1 MKLSKMISRNKS
13 GILSMA
19 ACVGVAVT
27 AALTYLGT
35 IKATE
40 TVKQWTE
47 EKHGDPLTRFET
59 VQATTPHLVPAAIA
73 GAATIGCIVAS
84 HKISKKE
91 VAAIAGVAAMATK
104 QYDDYRNTNIE
115 ANGMDAHERV
125 LDKLGA
131 KKAKDAKIYTQGI
144 VYNTSLNATLD
155 KQERLFY
162 DTITGTYFTSTIA
175 RVMDAEYHINRV
187 LTNGDLNGQECDVD
201 TWCNFL
207 GIPNSKKDNRGW
219 CANDDF
225 LWLDF
230 NNAEVDIGD
239 GMTAIFIECTWSPI
253 ANYWDCPFEDGGPV
267 YESTTGK
274 PSI

>member
-13 GILSMA
+13 GILSMV

-35 IKATE
+35 VKATE
-40 TVKQWTE
+40 TVKQWTD
-47 EKHGDPLTRFET
+47 EKHGDPLTKFET

-104 QYDDYRNTNIE
+104 QYDDYRNANIE

-131 KKAKDAKIYTQGI
+131 KKAKDAHIHTCGI
-144 VYNTSLNATLD
+144 MYNTSLNATLD

-175 RVMDAEYHINRV
+175 RVMDAEYHMNRI
-187 LTNGDLNGQECDVD
+187 LANCEQECDVD
-201 TWCNFL
+201 TWCTFL

-225 LWLDF
+225 VWLDF
-230 NNAEVDIGD
+230 NNTEVDIGD
-239 GMTAIFIECTWSPI
+239 GMTAVFIECVWSPI
-253 ANYWDCPFEDGGPV
+253 ANYWDCPFEDGWPV
-267 YESTTGK
+267 YESTAGK